1 MELNKGSRLQFGRLK
16 DNQMWTII
24 CLAMGVLGENERAY
38 LRDDL
43 KEVAVYGA

>member
-1 MELNKGSRLQFGRLK
+1 MLPALVFIMKKTYHFVNLL
-16 DNQMWTII
+16 TPI
-24 CLAMGVLGENERAY
+24 CLAMGILGKNEREY